1 MKKIIVLFI
10 LVTISLLFSAC
21 NSCTKGI
28 KNLESDWGDLE
39 RTVTVTSAFTGDTL
53 FHYDG
58 PCYIS
63 EDSKGGDVS
72 LIYYVGKKAKKA
84 DFIGSGFNFV
94 AIEK

>member
-1 MKKIIVLFI
+1 MKKMIVLFI
-10 LVTISLLFSAC
+10 LVTISILFSAC
-21 NSCTKGI
+21 NSCTKMS

-39 RTVTVTSAFTGDTL
+39 RVVTVTSIFTGDTL

-63 EDSKGGDVS
+63 EGSTGTDVR
-72 LIYYVGKKAKKA
+72 LIYYIGKKAKKA
-84 DFIGSGFNFV
+84 DFIGNGFNFV